1 MAHIEQSPHTQIAA
15 MRSLSFRIEDFC
27 GTAARGPARVLRLAG
42 SLARLDEEGS
52 SEGRAMSDERENRPR
67 LPPRWFVQL
76 A

>member
-1 MAHIEQSPHTQIAA
+1 MEQQPGA
-15 MRSLSFRIEDFC
+15 LP
-27 GTAARGPARVLRLAG
+27 GVLRLAG